1 MDLSEKSSSVS
12 RIQRLKTDLKQWERE
27 FQKQNGRVPAKQDI
41 QASPTIRSLYREYG
55 RLKLSIQKE
64 NGAVKNNSEKTKV
77 GVANGKENSCSGFS
91 GDGKGTPNHSS
102 SISPTPETF
111 LRSKSLQI
119 AEQPEHRAEPVMQLP
134 DYSRLNFPAKPSNS
148 DDSEDGSYIS
158 ATPPKLAGLKAE
170 LQSTPISSFRPL
182 RRPLL
187 DISSQQNESNRA
199 PALSQNVPSQVSKV
213 FKAANTIKRKTPEM
227 DAMKTVPPR
236 VAVYTSNRIQSRVE
250 NSSPLV
256 DLPQVPGFV
265 IKRRRP
271 GMQFDESN
279 FGCEHEALPAGFSA
293 SALGSS
299 LIRKEYQNPSEAM
312 NESSKA
318 DVESRAV
325 GESATVDTRTLSPSL
340 GTENK
345 TGASGE
351 TLTTVNKISQID
363 SEAFH
368 CAPELQSGST
378 AATQPLSSDYQ
389 SVEFVD
395 DSHSP
400 LHNEVDASPTAQ
412 DLDRES
418 SGKALQKLTVVVLKQ
433 MLLKRGL
440 PLVGNKATL
449 ISRLS
454 AALDSQGSRNGSR
467 AEIVDGGSI
476 CGKKQNEKVAAACEL
491 VEETKRNTS
500 SRGEEEESDFN
511 KEGGDV
517 ELSHSLRSSINL
529 RSGKVAA
536 TPSSTESTRART
548 RSGRSAVRSEETLL
562 SSSEKTQHKHH
573 PGDIQAAGAVASRK
587 AVKKRS
593 REDTVSP
600 VVLQNASC
608 ESTTTSC
615 SEYPLADLSCPENTD
630 SLKPVPVVSF
640 GDVNNMASTTS
651 SKRTKRDKPSE
662 EYSWA
667 KPKALQR
674 RSATQKTKN
683 ISARS
688 SYPNIVHTQAV
699 KPGERNNFVKLNLNG
714 RGGGRRKFV
723 NKTRFRKP
731 GAYGRRGFRGKKIRK
746 PALEEDNDAL
756 EQDLLHADEVD
767 NVGGFEKK
775 GSRSNRTRFTVRDND
790 TWVEAGAT
798 LSTVANPVENSK
810 YDLPPGL
817 SEVLERVLN
826 DPSNE
831 NLLEILDMAFGF
843 KAFRA
848 GQLEAI
854 KRILALQSTMVML
867 PTGAGKSLCYQLPA
881 LVLPGVTLVISPLI
895 ALMTDQL
902 HHLPPSLPGAL
913 MSSAQT
919 SQESNSTVARLRA
932 GQIKVL
938 FISPERLCSE
948 SFQRI
953 LEEIPKINLAV
964 IDEAHCLSEWSHNF
978 RPSYFRLGSILMEQ
992 IKVPCVLAMT
1002 ATATKKAERSIME
1015 ALRIPSTGVVQASR
1029 VRENLVLTVSQESN
1043 RLRALLAMLQE
1054 RPYSE
1059 ARSIIIYCTFQVEAD
1074 NISDF
1079 LQQNGIQAKSYHAK
1093 KTSQERSRIF
1103 DQFCSN
1109 RLRVVVATVAFGM
1122 GLDKSDVRAVIHYNI
1137 PRSLEHYVQETGRAG
1152 RDGKP
1157 AYCHLF
1163 LDNNDYLKLRSLAHS
1178 EGVDE
1183 YAVGKILSRIFSGKQ
1198 ESSKV
1203 GNPCS
1208 IIIETAAKEFDM
1220 KEEVLD
1226 TVLSYLEVGDVQY
1239 VKSVS
1244 KLNVTCTLS
1253 FHRSSPAS
1261 LAERSSHVA
1270 AILKR
1275 SQEKQGRYMID
1286 LLALATH
1293 LQISIFDMQ
1302 FELRRLQSAGEI
1314 TCEYGDP
1321 ALCFTVTR
1329 FPEDIRLL
1337 TSAITKRLNGVE
1349 NCKVRKVDAMYAAAL
1364 AAVRRRNEGVFEE
1377 SNSSLSSEQASF
1389 QNTIKIYFDEDE
1401 GSLPSQD
1408 LPSVIEPSRNFL
1420 RADIKDFVRTNK
1432 HVNLTGRAIAR
1443 IFYGIWSPAYPYS
1456 DWCKNHSWG
1465 KYEGVDFGA
1474 IKEIATAELLAQH
1487 SATRLLQSSE
1497 S

>member
-1 MDLSEKSSSVS
+1 MDPPEKASSLS
-12 RIQRLKTDLKQWERE
+12 RIQSLKTDLKQWERD

-41 QASPTIRSLYREYG
+41 QACPSIRSLYLEYG
-55 RLKLSIQKE
+55 RLKQSVQKE
-64 NGAVKNNSEKTKV
+64 NGAEKINSERSKV
-77 GVANGKENSCSGFS
+77 GVAYGKENSWSGLS
-91 GDGKGTPNHSS
+91 GGGKSTPNNSS
-102 SISPTPETF
+102 SISSTPETF
-111 LRSKSLQI
+111 LRSQSLQI
-119 AEQPEHRAEPVMQLP
+119 AEQRERRAEPVMHPP
-134 DYSRLNFPAKPSNS
+134 DYSRLIFPAKPSNS

-158 ATPPKLAGLKAE
+158 ATPPKRVGPKVE
-170 LQSTPISSFRPL
+170 QQSTPISSFRPL

-187 DISSQQNESNRA
+187 DISSQQNESSRA
-199 PALSQNVPSQVSKV
+199 PASSQNVPSQSSSVLKV
-213 FKAANTIKRKTPEM
+213 PDRIKRKAPEM
-227 DAMKTVPPR
+227 DAVKTIPPKI
-236 VAVYTSNRIQSRVE
+236 AVYTSNRIQSRVE
-250 NSSPLV
+250 NSSPLAE
-256 DLPQVPGFV
+256 LPQVPGFV

-271 GMQFDESN
+271 GMHFEESN
-279 FGCEHEALPAGFSA
+279 FACEHEALPAGFSA
-293 SALGSS
+293 SVMGSS
-299 LIRKEYQNPSEAM
+299 LIRKEYQNPSDSV
-312 NESSKA
+312 NDSSKA
-318 DVESRAV
+318 EVESRAG
-325 GESATVDTRTLSPSL
+325 GESATFDTLILSPAL
-340 GTENK
+340 GTETE
-345 TGASGE
+345 TGDSRE
-351 TLTTVNKISQID
+351 SLTAVSNISQID
-363 SEAFH
+363 PEAIH
-368 CAPELQSGST
+368 CAPEPQSGSI
-378 AATQPLSSDYQ
+378 AATQPLSSDSE
-389 SVEFVD
+389 SVEFVH

-400 LHNEVDASPTAQ
+400 LHNKVDASPTVQ
-412 DLDRES
+412 DLDRDL

-440 PLVGNKATL
+440 SLVGNKATL

-454 AALDSQGSRNGSR
+454 AALDSQGSCNGSR
-467 AEIVDGGSI
+467 VEIVEGSI
-476 CGKKQNEKVAAACEL
+476 RGKKQKEKVAGACEP
-491 VEETKRNTS
+491 VEETKLNTS
-500 SRGEEEESDFN
+500 SKGEEEGSHFN
-511 KEGGDV
+511 AEGGDV
-517 ELSHSLRSSINL
+517 ELSHCSRSSINL
-529 RSGKVAA
+529 RSGKVV
-536 TPSSTESTRART
+536 TLTSTTSIRTRT

-573 PGDIQAAGAVASRK
+573 PGDNHAPSSIASSK
-587 AVKKRS
+587 AVRKRS
-593 REDTVSP
+593 REDAVPP

-615 SEYPLADLSCPENTD
+615 DEYPSADLSFREKTD
-630 SLKPVPVVSF
+630 SSKSVPVVSI
-640 GDVNNMASTTS
+640 GDVNNMPSTTS
-651 SKRTKRDKPSE
+651 SKRTKCDKPSE
-662 EYSWA
+662 EFSWA

-674 RSATQKTKN
+674 RSTTQKTKT
-683 ISARS
+683 ISTRIS
-688 SYPNIVHTQAV
+688 HPNRVHTQAV

-723 NKTRFRKP
+723 NKTRFKKP
-731 GAYGRRGFRGKKIRK
+731 GAYGRRGFRGKKSRK
-746 PALEEDNDAL
+746 PALDEDNDAL
-756 EQDLLHADEVD
+756 EQDHLHADEVD
-767 NVGGFEKK
+767 NAGGSEKK
-775 GSRSNRTRFTVRDND
+775 GSRSNRTRFAVRDID
-790 TWVEAGAT
+790 ICAKAGF
-798 LSTVANPVENSK
+798 TVADPVEDSK
-810 YDLPPGL
+810 IDLPPGL
-817 SEVLERVLN
+817 SEVLERVLHN
-826 DPSNE
+826 PSNE
-831 NLLEILDMAFGF
+831 NLLEVLDMAFGF

-848 GQLEAI
+848 GQLEAT

-881 LVLPGVTLVISPLI
+881 LILPGVTLVISPLI

-902 HHLPPSLPGAL
+902 RHLPPSLPGAL

-919 SQESNSTVARLRA
+919 SQESSSTVARLRA
-932 GQIKVL
+932 GLVKVKLFELVL

-953 LEEIPKINLAV
+953 LAEIPKISLAV
-964 IDEAHCLSEWSHNF
+964 VDEAHCLSEW
-978 RPSYFRLGSILMEQ
+978 
-992 IKVPCVLAMT
+992 
-1002 ATATKKAERSIME
+1002 
-1015 ALRIPSTGVVQASR
+1015 
-1029 VRENLVLTVSQESN
+1029 
-1043 RLRALLAMLQE
+1043 LRALLSMLQE
-1054 RPYSE
+1054 KPYSE

-1122 GLDKSDVRAVIHYNI
+1122 GLDKSDVRAVIHYNM

-1152 RDGKP
+1152 RDGK
-1157 AYCHLF
+1157 AANCHLF
-1163 LDNNDYLKLRSLAHS
+1163 LDDNDFLKLRSLAHS

-1183 YAVGKILSRIFSGKQ
+1183 YAVGKVLSRIFSGKQ

-1203 GNPCS
+1203 GNPSS
-1208 IIIETAAKEFDM
+1208 IIIETATKEFDI
-1220 KEEVLD
+1220 KEEVLE

-1244 KLNVTCTLS
+1244 KMNVTCTLS

-1261 LAERSSHVA
+1261 LAERSSHVT
-1270 AILKR
+1270 AILRR
-1275 SQEKQGRYMID
+1275 SQEKQGRYSFD

-1321 ALCFTVTR
+1321 ALCFTVTK
-1329 FPEDIRLL
+1329 FPEDIRVL

-1349 NCKVRKVDAMYAAAL
+1349 NCKVKKVDAMYAAAL
-1364 AAVRRRNEGVFEE
+1364 AAVRMRSEGAFDE
-1377 SNSSLSSEQASF
+1377 SISSLSSEQASF
-1389 QNTIKIYFDEDE
+1389 QNTIKMYFDEDE
-1401 GSLPSQD
+1401 GSLPSPD
-1408 LPSVIEPSRNFL
+1408 LPSVIQPNRNFL

-1432 HVNLTGRAIAR
+1432 HVNLTGRAVAR

-1497 S
+1497 Y